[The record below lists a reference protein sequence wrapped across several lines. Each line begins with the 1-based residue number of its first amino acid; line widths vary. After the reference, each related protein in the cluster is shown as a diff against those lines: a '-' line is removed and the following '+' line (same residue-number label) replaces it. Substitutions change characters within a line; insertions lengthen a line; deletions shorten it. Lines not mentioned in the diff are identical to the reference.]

1 MRRLQ
6 EIVSS
11 LYNKVK
17 SKHEG
22 SEDAPVGNDAL
33 AQLREIE
40 HTLLFMYEEKDY
52 IEKMALKSVS
62 INRRHAEAEKAA
74 EKARK

>member
-1 MRRLQ
+1 M
-6 EIVSS
+6 
-11 LYNKVK
+11 
-17 SKHEG
+17 
-22 SEDAPVGNDAL
+22 GNDAL

-74 EKARK
+74 EKARKQMRYEKKRKIEEEILR